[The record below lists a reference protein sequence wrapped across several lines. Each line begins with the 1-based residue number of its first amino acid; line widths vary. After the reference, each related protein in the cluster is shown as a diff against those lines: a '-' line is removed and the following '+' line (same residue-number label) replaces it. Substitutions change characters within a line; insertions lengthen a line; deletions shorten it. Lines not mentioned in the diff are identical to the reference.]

1 MRSRSDKAGRGT
13 GWRQAGRQAEA
24 GGLPSQK
31 EASVAGNVVFS
42 GGGVGCGVLS
52 ILQGE
57 SKEGA
62 RSSYENRSQHVGCL

>member
-1 MRSRSDKAGRGT
+1 MGLVG
-13 GWRQAGRQAEA
+13 GRQAEA
-24 GGLPSQK
+24 GGLPSQR
-31 EASVAGNVVFS
+31 EASIAGNVVFS

-62 RSSYENRSQHVGCL
+62 RNSYENRSQHVGCL